1 MESKMCQQTIKEG
14 FYFNN
19 YDSTARKYELCSH
32 HTLVAPTSIVTVMA
46 VVVVAVV
53 AVIVMTLMAIVV
65 MAVVAS
71 MVTASV
77 VSATVG
83 SSQLFGGLWNQKKE
97 SVKCKC
103 C

>member
-1 MESKMCQQTIKEG
+1 MTKEG
-14 FYFNN
+14 LYFNN
-19 YDSTARKYELCSH
+19 YDSTARKYGSSSY
-32 HTLVAPTSIVTVMA
+32 HTLVAPTPIVTVMT

-53 AVIVMTLMAIVV
+53 AVIVMAVMAIVV
-65 MAVVAS
+65 MAIVAS

-83 SSQLFGGLWNQKKE
+83 SSQFFGGLWNQKKE
-97 SVKCKC
+97 SVIFKC